1 MIKIEDIESH
11 IQSLVLKGP
20 KSKCFSR
27 SDFSLDFV
35 VVNLFLP
42 FLLSLPLFSFPFF
55 SHHHPQ
61 VQHPKQI
68 FLKDILHNFS
78 FCNTHC
84 KTLRV

>member
-1 MIKIEDIESH
+1 
-11 IQSLVLKGP
+11 
-20 KSKCFSR
+20 
-27 SDFSLDFV
+27 
-35 VVNLFLP
+35 
-42 FLLSLPLFSFPFF
+42 LSLPLFSFPFF